1 MKFFI
6 FSIYFPNVS
15 IIAITLVEVP
25 IMKPHKPKTPIT
37 IFFVIITAFPVFV
50 FCSFKNTH
58 VSNKAGNASPS
69 EDKHKA
75 PNNDM
80 NKSSFGIATA
90 NRTAN
95 EKNLILKSF

>member
-1 MKFFI
+1 M
-6 FSIYFPNVS
+6 
-15 IIAITLVEVP
+15 
-25 IMKPHKPKTPIT
+25 MKPAKPKRPMA
-37 IFFVIITAFPVFV
+37 IFFVIITTFAVLV

-69 EDKHKA
+69 VDKHKA

-90 NRTAN
+90 SRTAN
-95 EKNLILKSF
+95 SKIILLRKLIF